1 MIRDQEDLQ
10 IASTEN
16 TPQTLKGRYA
26 GKPRPQGPSPFFSFS
41 VFFEKFFSPK
51 KRCIHLRQIEEMEH
65 VQAGPSRAPLEN
77 TTNISKVLIRDDS
90 DVHGEHWDWFGGSV
104 TEVSERQMIS
114 VNWRSEESNAS
125 T

>member
-1 MIRDQEDLQ
+1 
-10 IASTEN
+10 
-16 TPQTLKGRYA
+16 
-26 GKPRPQGPSPFFSFS
+26 
-41 VFFEKFFSPK
+41 
-51 KRCIHLRQIEEMEH
+51 LRQIEEMEQKEKA
-65 VQAGPSRAPLEN
+65 VQAGPSRAPLEK

-114 VNWRSEESNAS
+114 VNWRSEESNPS